1 MTEVSILRFDH
12 QDSGTHRLVGG
23 KGANLGRLTRAG
35 FPVPPGFSVTTAAYS
50 GFIQSSGLGDKIAA
64 IVAEL
69 KYDDPDQLEA
79 LTGEIREL
87 IVGAAL
93 PDSLATEIT
102 GAYAE
107 LGDSYV
113 AVRSSGTAEDLAEAS
128 FAGMHDTYLDIK
140 GVDNLLDA
148 VKRCWASMYTAR
160 ATAYRHNKGFDH
172 AESRIAVVVQQMVES
187 EVSGVMFTGNPMTT
201 ATDEIVVNASWG
213 LGEAI
218 VSGITT
224 PDEYLLNAH
233 TLAVREK
240 TLGSKTR
247 QVVRAPGGNGT
258 VTEDTPADKAA
269 AFSLSD
275 SQVAELGDLGRRVM
289 KHYGGFPQDTE
300 WGYAG
305 GQFSLLQSRPVTGAE
320 FSWDAEIDAWQTAL
334 DDDET
339 VWTRAWA
346 DEIWTGAITPLMYSV
361 RARCFTEANA
371 YSQTLWGMNE
381 TAKFRMWK
389 YHKGAAYF
397 NCKVDKSTLTNLIWP
412 QFRPAM
418 AANLPPQWR
427 DEVLSSPFRVGT
439 WLRMQARILGMDPIH
454 GVVKWLD
461 VIEDYINNRE
471 EEANGLPN
479 EELRKLSDDELKRR
493 IEYDIAYEEKY
504 IQDVW
509 TGFFIQASQVVS
521 LLGLLLAK
529 WYDGD
534 NPLAF
539 TDLITGVPQ
548 RTITMEE
555 NIQLWKLSNL
565 IRESPELRALFEAN
579 ENAEFFSVLEGSE
592 AGKAFLAKYHEFADH
607 HPHRGHADRDIYY
620 PRRSEDP
627 GLDYRAFKAF
637 LTTDAS
643 HDPEAMEREV
653 DKRREAV
660 VEDVETR
667 IRKKPLGA
675 IKVEIF
681 KVVLDYTHRF
691 LMDRDNERHFVDRST
706 FTIKRGLLEVN
717 RRLLERGVLED
728 ERDFYFLIK
737 EELFDL
743 LDGRGDLTLSQAKI
757 AARARNF
764 DKFHSKEQMPPLYLQ
779 RGRPVELDVVEDD
792 TGGGLR
798 GVGTSR
804 GLVTGTARVVKEL
817 KDIGRVKNR
826 EILVTNSTDPGW
838 TPVFLVISGIVLET
852 GGMLAHGSCLAREYG
867 FPAVQVANA
876 MRRIPDGATITVNG
890 DTGEVTILDEPGG
903 AVGNGTTAD
912 GETAELTAASA
923 G

>member
-1 MTEVSILRFDH
+1 MTEGSILRFRDP
-12 QDSGTHRLVGG
+12 DSGTHRLVGG
-23 KGANLGRLTRAG
+23 KGANLGLLTQAG
-35 FPVPPGFSVTTAAYS
+35 FPVPPGFSVTTDAYS
-50 GFIQSSGLGDKIAA
+50 AFIDSSGLADKIAT
-64 IVAEL
+64 IIGEL
-69 KYDDPDQLEA
+69 NYDDPDQLEA
-79 LTGEIREL
+79 RTGEIREL
-87 IVGAAL
+87 VVGATL
-93 PDSLATEIT
+93 PKNLVDDIAA
-102 GAYAE
+102 AYAE
-107 LGDSYV
+107 LGDVHV

-140 GVDNLLDA
+140 GLDNLLDA
-148 VKRCWASMYTAR
+148 IKRCWASMYTAR
-160 ATAYRHNKGFDH
+160 ATAYRFNKGFAH

-201 ATDEIVVNASWG
+201 ATDEYVVNASWG

-218 VSGITT
+218 VSGIAN
-224 PDEYLLNAH
+224 PDEYLLNRE
-233 TLAVREK
+233 TLAVRDK
-240 TLGSKTR
+240 TLGSKAVR
-247 QVVRAPGGNGT
+247 VVRAPSGSGT
-258 VTEDTPADKAA
+258 VTEAVPEDEQGR
-269 AFSLSD
+269 FCLSD
-275 SQVAELGDLGRRVM
+275 DQAAELGILGRKVT
-289 KHYGGFPQDTE
+289 KYYGHFPQDIE

-305 GQFSLLQSRPVTGAE
+305 GSFYLLQSRPVTGAA
-320 FSWDAEIDAWQTAL
+320 FSWDAEIDAWQTAS

-339 VWTRAWA
+339 IWTRAWA

-381 TAKFRMWK
+381 TAKMRMWK
-389 YHKGAAYF
+389 YYKGAAYF
-397 NCKVDKSTLTNLIWP
+397 NCKVDRSTLSNLIWP

-427 DEVLSSPFRVGT
+427 DEVLASPFRVGT

-461 VIEDYINNRE
+461 VIEDYMNNRTH
-471 EEANGLPN
+471 EADGLPD
-479 EELRKLSDDELKRR
+479 EELRKLSDDELKRY
-493 IEYDIAYEEKY
+493 IDHYVAYEEKY

-521 LLGLLLAK
+521 LLGLILAK

-534 NPLAF
+534 NPLVF

-555 NIQLWKLSNL
+555 NIGLWKLSKM
-565 IRESPELRALFEAN
+565 IRESPELTQLFEAN
-579 ENAEFFSVLEGSE
+579 EDAAFFAALEGSD
-592 AGKAFLAKYHEFADH
+592 AGRDFLARYHDFADRH
-607 HPHRGHADRDIYY
+607 AHRGHADRDIYY

-660 VEDVETR
+660 IEDVETR

-675 IKVEIF
+675 VKVEIF
-681 KVVLDYTHRF
+681 KLVLDYTHRF

-706 FTIKRGLLEVN
+706 FTIKRGFLELN
-717 RRLLERGVLED
+717 RRLMERNLFD
-728 ERDFYFLIK
+728 TERDFYFLIK
-737 EELFDL
+737 EELYDL
-743 LDGRGDLTLSQAKI
+743 LDGRGDLRLCKAKI
-757 AARARNF
+757 AARMRNF
-764 DKFHSKEQMPPLYLQ
+764 DRFHSKEEMPPLYLQ
-779 RGRPVELDVVEDD
+779 RGRPVELDAVADD
-792 TGGGLR
+792 GSGALR
-798 GVGTSR
+798 GIGTSR
-804 GLVTGTARVVKEL
+804 GTVTGTARVVKEL

-867 FPAVQVANA
+867 FPAVQIANA

-890 DTGEVTILDEPGG
+890 DTGEVVIHDDAPGLNGDG
-903 AVGNGTTAD
+903 AGAP
-912 GETAELTAASA
+912 AELAVSTPAV
-923 G
+923 

>member
-1 MTEVSILRFDH
+1 MTEVSILRFD
-12 QDSGTHRLVGG
+12 DPESGTHRLVGG
-23 KGANLGRLTRAG
+23 KGANLGLLTRAG
-35 FPVPPGFSVTTAAYS
+35 FPVPPGFSVTTDAYS
-50 GFIQSSGLGDKIAA
+50 AFIEASGLRDKIMT

-69 KYDDPDQLEA
+69 NYENPDQLEA
-79 LTGEIREL
+79 RTAEIREL
-87 IVGAAL
+87 IVGSSLPQNLVGEITDAYAAL
-93 PDSLATEIT
+93 GEV
-102 GAYAE
+102 
-107 LGDSYV
+107 YV

-140 GVDNLLDA
+140 GIDNLLDA

-160 ATAYRHNKGFDH
+160 ATAYRHNKGFEH

-201 ATDEIVVNASWG
+201 ATDEIVINASWG

-218 VSGITT
+218 VSGIAT
-224 PDEYLLNAH
+224 PDEYLLNRE
-233 TLAVREK
+233 TLAVRER
-240 TLGSKTR
+240 TLGSKAVR
-247 QVVRAPGGNGT
+247 VVRDPSGNGT
-258 VTEDTPADKAA
+258 VTEPVPEDLQAQFT
-269 AFSLSD
+269 LSD
-275 SQVAELGDLGRRVM
+275 SQVAELGILGRNVT
-289 KHYGGFPQDTE
+289 KYYGQFPQDIE
-300 WGYAG
+300 WGYSG
-305 GQFSLLQSRPVTGAE
+305 GAFYLLQSRPVTGAE
-320 FSWDAEIDAWQTAL
+320 FSWDAEVDAWQTAS

-371 YSQTLWGMNE
+371 YSQTLWGMTD
-381 TAKFRMWK
+381 TAKLRMWK
-389 YHKGAAYF
+389 YYKGAAYF
-397 NCKVDKSTLTNLIWP
+397 NCKVDKSTLSNLIWP

-418 AANLPPQWR
+418 SANLPPQWR

-439 WLRMQARILGMDPIH
+439 WLRMQTRILGMDPIH

-461 VIEDYINNRE
+461 VIEDYMNNRT

-479 EELRKLSDDELKRR
+479 EELRKMSDDELKRY
-493 IEYDIAYEEKY
+493 IDYYVAYEEKY

-521 LLGLLLAK
+521 LLGLILAK

-555 NIQLWKLSNL
+555 NIGLWRLSNM
-565 IRESPELRALFEAN
+565 IRESKELTKLFEAN
-579 ENAEFFSVLEGSE
+579 ENADFFNALEGSE
-592 AGKAFLAKYHEFADH
+592 EGRNFLAKYHEFADQH
-607 HPHRGHADRDIYY
+607 AHRGHADRDIYY

-643 HDPEAMEREV
+643 HDPEAMEHEV
-653 DKRREAV
+653 NKRRDAV

-675 IKVEIF
+675 VKVEIF
-681 KVVLDYTHRF
+681 KVLLDYTHRF

-706 FTIKRGLLEVN
+706 FTIKRGFLELN
-717 RRLLERGVLED
+717 RRLMDRGVFD
-728 ERDFYFLIK
+728 TERDFYFLIK
-737 EELFDL
+737 EELYDL
-743 LDGRGDLTLSQAKI
+743 LDGRGDLTLAKAKI
-757 AARARNF
+757 AARMRNF
-764 DKFHSKEQMPPLYLQ
+764 DRFHSKEQMPPLYLQ
-779 RGRPVELDVVEDD
+779 RGRPVELDVAEDD
-792 TGGGLR
+792 TSGALR

-804 GLVTGTARVVKEL
+804 GTVTGTARIVKEL
-817 KDIGRVKNR
+817 TDIGRVKNR

-867 FPAVQVANA
+867 FPAVQIANA

-890 DTGEVTILDEPGG
+890 DTGEVTILDEPG
-903 AVGNGTTAD
+903 ASDGNGEVAP
-912 GETAELTAASA
+912 GELTSASA
-923 G
+923 AQV

>member
-1 MTEVSILRFDH
+1 MSTISILRFDH
-12 QDSGTHRLVGG
+12 PESGTHRLVGG
-23 KGANLGRLTRAG
+23 KGANLGLLTNAG
-35 FPVPPGFSVTTAAYS
+35 FPVPPGFSVTTEAYS
-50 GFIQSSGLGDKIAA
+50 DFIRGTGLADKIAT
-64 IVAEL
+64 IVDGL
-69 KYDDPDQLEA
+69 NYDDPDDLETR
-79 LTGEIREL
+79 TGEIRDL
-87 IVGAAL
+87 IVEASLPKAL
-93 PDSLATEIT
+93 VKAIT
-102 GAYAE
+102 QAYAE
-107 LGDSYV
+107 LGNPYV

-160 ATAYRHNKGFDH
+160 ATAYRSNKGFAH
-172 AESRIAVVVQQMVES
+172 TESRIAVVVQLMVES
-187 EVSGVMFTGNPMTT
+187 EVSGVMFTANPMTT

-218 VSGITT
+218 VSGIAN
-224 PDEYLLNAH
+224 PDEYLLNRE
-233 TLAVREK
+233 TMAVREK
-240 TLGSKTR
+240 TLGSKSVR
-247 QVVRAPGGNGT
+247 VVRHPSGSGT
-258 VTEDTPADKAA
+258 VTEAVPDDMQAKFT
-269 AFSLSD
+269 LSD
-275 SQVAELGDLGRRVM
+275 SQVAELGILGRKVT
-289 KHYGGFPQDTE
+289 KYYGHFPQDIE
-300 WGYAG
+300 WGYADG
-305 GQFSLLQSRPVTGAE
+305 TFYLLQSRPVTGAD
-320 FSWDAEIDAWQTAL
+320 FSWDAEIDAWQTAS

-371 YSQTLWGMNE
+371 YSQTLWGMTD
-381 TAKFRMWK
+381 TAKMRMWK
-389 YHKGAAYF
+389 YYKGAAYF
-397 NCKVDKSTLTNLIWP
+397 NCKVDKSTLSNLIWP

-427 DEVLSSPFRVGT
+427 DEALNAPFRVGT

-461 VIEDYINNRE
+461 VIEDYMNNRT
-471 EEANGLPN
+471 EEANGLPD
-479 EELRKLSDDELKRR
+479 EELRKLSDEELKRY
-493 IEYDIAYEEKY
+493 IDHYVAYEEKY

-521 LLGLLLAK
+521 LLGLILAK

-555 NIQLWKLSNL
+555 NIGLWRLSNI
-565 IRESPELRALFEAN
+565 IRESAELTAIFDQHENAAFFRALED
-579 ENAEFFSVLEGSE
+579 SE
-592 AGKAFLAKYHEFADH
+592 AGRAFLAQYQQFAGQ

-643 HDPEAMEREV
+643 HDPEAMEHEV
-653 DKRREAV
+653 NRRRDAV
-660 VEDVETR
+660 VEDVEAN
-667 IRKKPLGA
+667 IRRKPLGA
-675 IKVEIF
+675 IKAEIF
-681 KVVLDYTHRF
+681 KVLLSYTHRF

-706 FTIKRGLLEVN
+706 FTIKRGFLELN
-717 RRLLERGVLED
+717 RRLMEQGTLD
-728 ERDFYFLIK
+728 SDRDFYFLIK
-737 EELFDL
+737 EELYDL
-743 LDGRGDLTLSQAKI
+743 IDGRGDLTLSKAKI
-757 AARARNF
+757 AARMRNF
-764 DKFHSKEQMPPLYLQ
+764 DMFHSKEQMPPLYLQ
-779 RGRPVELDVVEDD
+779 RGRPVDLDVVEDD
-792 TGGGLR
+792 SSGALR

-804 GLVTGTARVVKEL
+804 GTVTGTARVVKEL
-817 KDIGRVKNR
+817 KDIGRVQNR

-867 FPAVQVANA
+867 FPAVQIANA

-890 DTGEVTILDEPGG
+890 DTGEVIVIDEPD
-903 AVGNGTTAD
+903 ANGRTNGQVPA
-912 GETAELTAASA
+912 AELTGTSVS
-923 G
+923 

>member
-1 MTEVSILRFDH
+1 MLTEVSILRFSDP
-12 QDSGTHRLVGG
+12 DSGTHRLVGG
-23 KGANLGRLTRAG
+23 KGANLGLLTQAG
-35 FPVPPGFSVTTAAYS
+35 FPVPPGFSVTTDAYS
-50 GFIQSSGLGDKIAA
+50 AFIDSSGLSDKIAT

-69 KYDDPDQLEA
+69 DYGNPDQLEA
-79 LTGEIREL
+79 RTGEIRDL
-87 IVGAAL
+87 VVGATLPKAL
-93 PDSLATEIT
+93 ADDIT
-102 GAYAE
+102 AAYAE
-107 LGDSYV
+107 LGDVHV

-140 GVDNLLDA
+140 GLDNLLDA
-148 VKRCWASMYTAR
+148 IKRCWASMYTAR
-160 ATAYRHNKGFDH
+160 ATAYRHNKGFVH
-172 AESRIAVVVQQMVES
+172 GESRIAVVVQQMVES

-201 ATDEIVVNASWG
+201 STDEYVVNASWG

-218 VSGITT
+218 VSGIAN
-224 PDEYLLNAH
+224 PDEYLLNRE
-233 TLAVREK
+233 TLAVRDK
-240 TLGSKTR
+240 TLGSKAVR
-247 QVVRAPGGNGT
+247 VVRGPSGSGT
-258 VTEDTPADKAA
+258 VTEPVPADLQARFCLTDDQA
-269 AFSLSD
+269 
-275 SQVAELGDLGRRVM
+275 AELGVLGRKVT
-289 KHYGGFPQDTE
+289 KYYGQFPQDIE

-305 GQFSLLQSRPVTGAE
+305 GTFHLLQSRPVTGAE
-320 FSWDAEIDAWQTAL
+320 FSWDAEIDAWQTAS

-371 YSQTLWGMNE
+371 YSQTLWGMTD
-381 TAKFRMWK
+381 TAKMRMWK
-389 YHKGAAYF
+389 YYKGAAYF
-397 NCKVDKSTLTNLIWP
+397 NCKVDRSTLSNLIWP

-427 DEVLSSPFRVGT
+427 DEVLASPFRVGT

-534 NPLAF
+534 NPLVF

-555 NIQLWKLSNL
+555 NIGLWKLSKL
-565 IRESPELRALFEAN
+565 IRESEELTKLFEEN
-579 ENAEFFSVLEGSE
+579 ENAAFFSALERSE
-592 AGKAFLAKYHEFADH
+592 AGKAFLVKYHEFADH

-643 HDPEAMEREV
+643 HDPEAMEKAV

-660 VEDVETR
+660 IEDVETR

-717 RRLLERGVLED
+717 RRLLERGVLD
-728 ERDFYFLIK
+728 SERDFYFLIK

-743 LDGRGDLTLSQAKI
+743 LDGRGDLTLSKAKI

-792 TGGGLR
+792 GSGALR
-798 GVGTSR
+798 GIGTSR

-867 FPAVQVANA
+867 FPAVQIANA

-890 DTGEVTILDEPGG
+890 DTGEITVHDEPAGLNGEG
-903 AVGNGTTAD
+903 AGAP
-912 GETAELTAASA
+912 GELAAAPA